1 VKNNLIPY
9 FIPVNKPVGLGS
21 TEVVRYFK
29 SHLPKPIDKIGH
41 IGTLD
46 PFADGLLILGING
59 AQKTNDIIHDDFSKT
74 YLARGVFGKKMST
87 GDHTGEVEVEDDLA
101 SFDFSWDKNALENK
115 FEQLFVGTYLQKP
128 HKVSAIKVNGQRLY
142 DLHRKGIEVEIQPV
156 ERHIYS
162 LKIVE
167 LNFPEILFR
176 VEVSSGTYVRVL
188 FEDMANSIGLHG
200 YLDALTREKIGNF
213 ELGSAILQENWPAK
227 GADLPSNFKVNMDQV
242 LTYPVVVLGEKMAK
256 MIQSGVRLRN
266 EQVFSNERQ
275 YLDSSNKIKSE
286 FVKKKFWSKNESGEL
301 IGLFECE
308 EELIRIV
315 FNFRN

>member
-1 VKNNLIPY
+1 MKNNLVPY

-59 AQKTNDIIHDDFSKT
+59 AQRTNEIIHDDFTKT
-74 YLARGVFGKKMST
+74 YVAKGIFGIKTST
-87 GDHTGEVEVEDDLA
+87 GDHTGEVEIQDDL
-101 SFDFSWDKNALENK
+101 SQIEFTKTKEELNQQFQN
-115 FEQLFVGTYLQKP
+115 QFVGDYLQKP
-128 HKVSAIKVNGQRLY
+128 HKVSAAKVNGHRLY

-156 ERHIYS
+156 ARKIFS
-162 LKIVE
+162 LEVLE

-188 FEDMANSIGLHG
+188 FEDMAKTLGLHG
-200 YLDALTREKIGNF
+200 HLKTLTREKIGSF
-213 ELGSAILQENWPAK
+213 ELSKALTRESWPSK
-227 GADLPSNFKVNMDQV
+227 GEGLADEYKVGLDQV
-242 LTYPVVVLGEKMAK
+242 LDYPVIALDEKTAK

-266 EQVFSNERQ
+266 EQVFVNYPQ
-275 YLDSSNKIKSE
+275 YMSGNKLRAE
-286 FVKKKFWSKNESGEL
+286 FVQKKFWSKTLDGEL

-308 EELIRIV
+308 SDVVKIV

>member
-1 VKNNLIPY
+1 MKNNLIPY

-29 SHLPKPIDKIGH
+29 AHLPKPIDKIGH

-59 AQKTNDIIHDDFSKT
+59 AQRTNEIIHDDFSKT

-87 GDHTGEVEVEDDLA
+87 GDHTGVVELEDNLKG
-101 SFDFSWDKNALENK
+101 FQFSWDKLSLEEK
-115 FEQLFVGTYLQKP
+115 FKELFLGDYWQKP
-128 HKVSAIKVNGQRLY
+128 HKVSAAKINGQRLY

-156 ERHIYS
+156 LRKIYS
-162 LKIVE
+162 LEILE

-176 VEVSSGTYVRVL
+176 VEVSSGTYIRVL
-188 FEDMANSIGLHG
+188 FEDMAKFLGLHG
-200 YLDALTREKIGNF
+200 YLATLTREKIGSF
-213 ELGSAILQENWPAK
+213 ELKNAIAQESWPKK
-227 GADLPSNFKVNMDQV
+227 GEDLAGLYKVSLDQV
-242 LTYPVVVLGEKMAK
+242 LDYPVIVLNEKLAK

-266 EQVFSNERQ
+266 EQVFVDYPH
-275 YLDSSNKIKSE
+275 YLDAKKIRPE
-286 FVKKKFWSKNESGEL
+286 FLNKKFWSKSESGEL

-308 EELIRIV
+308 SDLIRII